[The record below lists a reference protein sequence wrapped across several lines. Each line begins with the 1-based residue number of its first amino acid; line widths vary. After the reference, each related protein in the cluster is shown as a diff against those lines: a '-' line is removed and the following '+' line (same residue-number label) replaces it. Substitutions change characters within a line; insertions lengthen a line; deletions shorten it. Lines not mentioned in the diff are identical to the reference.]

1 MAGKA
6 NKKYKDSVFVDLFY
20 EDESAEANEIS
31 LYNALHDEPLPEGT
45 EIRKIRVENV
55 LYMNFKNDISFDVGG
70 KLIVFGEHQST
81 INENMPLRNLL
92 YIGRAYEQLVP
103 VKERY
108 KKKQVKL
115 PKPEFYT
122 FYNGEE
128 VWAKEKELKLSDA
141 YREQVGDVMLDLKV
155 KMININPDQ
164 HHEILEKC
172 PVLGEYSQFVEV
184 VRTHQRTGEEN
195 ALQNAVDEC
204 IDRGILSEYLRKKG
218 SEALNMLIAEYDYD
232 MDIKVQR
239 EEAKEE
245 GIEQGRKVGKAE
257 GIKLGTANDIIELL
271 GEVGEVPEALKNKVM
286 KEKHLDVLRRWLKLA
301 AKSETIEEFEKSIEK

>member
-1 MAGKA
+1 
-6 NKKYKDSVFVDLFY
+6 
-20 EDESAEANEIS
+20 
-31 LYNALHDEPLPEGT
+31 
-45 EIRKIRVENV
+45 
-55 LYMNFKNDISFDVGG
+55 MNFKNDISFDVGG

-92 YIGRAYEQLVP
+92 YVGLAYEQLVP
-103 VKERY
+103 VEDRY

-128 VWAKEKELKLSDA
+128 AWAKEEVLKLSDA
-141 YREQVGDVMLDLKV
+141 YLEQGGDVMLDLKV

-172 PVLGEYSQFVEV
+172 PVLGEYSQFVEA
-184 VRTHQRTGEEN
+184 VRAHQRTGEEN

-204 IDRGILSEYLRKKG
+204 IRRGILSEYLRKKG
-218 SEALNMLIAEYDYD
+218 SEAVNMLIAEYDYD

-245 GIEQGRKVGKAE
+245 GIR
-257 GIKLGTANDIIELL
+257 LGTVNNIMEFLEEL
-271 GEVGEVPEALKNKVM
+271 GEIPEALKSKIM
-286 KEKHLDVLRRWLKLA
+286 QEEKPDVLRRWLKLA
-301 AKSETIEEFEKSIEK
+301 AKAETIEEFEKSVEK

>member
-1 MAGKA
+1 MTEKA

-20 EDESAEANEIS
+20 EDESAEENEIA

-45 EIRKIRVENV
+45 KIRKIRVENV

-103 VKERY
+103 VEDRY

-122 FYNGEE
+122 FYNGE
-128 VWAKEKELKLSDA
+128 VPWAKEKELRLSDA
-141 YREQVGDVMLDLKV
+141 YEESGGEEMLDLKV

-245 GIEQGRKVGKAE
+245 GIEQGIEQGRV
-257 GIKLGTANDIIELL
+257 LGTANDIIELL
-271 GEVGEVPEALKNKVM
+271 GEVGEVPEALKNKIM

-301 AKSETIEEFEKSIEK
+301 AKSETIEEFEKKIEK

>member
-1 MAGKA
+1 
-6 NKKYKDSVFVDLFY
+6 
-20 EDESAEANEIS
+20 
-31 LYNALHDEPLPEGT
+31 
-45 EIRKIRVENV
+45 
-55 LYMNFKNDISFDVGG
+55 MNFKNDISFDAGG

-92 YIGRAYEQLVP
+92 YVGRAYEQLVP
-103 VKERY
+103 VEDRY

-128 VWAKEKELKLSDA
+128 AWAKEEVLKLSDA
-141 YREQVGDVMLDLKV
+141 YLEQGGEKTLDLKV

-172 PVLGEYSQFVEV
+172 PVLGEYSQFVEA
-184 VRTHQRTGEEN
+184 VRAHQRTGEEN

-204 IDRGILSEYLRKKG
+204 IRRGILSEYLRKKG
-218 SEALNMLIAEYDYD
+218 SEAVNMLIAEYDYD

-245 GIEQGRKVGKAE
+245 GIR
-257 GIKLGTANDIIELL
+257 LGTVNNILEFLEDL
-271 GEVGEVPEALKNKVM
+271 GEIPETLKSKIM
-286 KEKHLDVLRRWLKLA
+286 QEEKPDVLRRWLKLA
-301 AKSETIEEFEKSIEK
+301 AKAETCTFFSYITT